1 MMKYISVAIDGP
13 SGAGKSTVARA
24 AAAKLGYVY
33 VDTGAM
39 YRSIGLAVCRRGI
52 AGEDT
57 TGIIATLPE
66 IAIQLTYQ
74 DGAQHVLLNGEDVS
88 EAIRTPEISYYAS
101 KVSAVPEVRRFLLET
116 QRNMAKNGNILM
128 DGRDIG
134 TVILPDAPVKIFLTA
149 SAQSRAERRYKEL
162 IEKGQQ
168 VTMDGI
174 LHDINERDR
183 QDMTRAVAPLK
194 QADDAVLLDT
204 SSLTL
209 EESIAAVLRIIREKN
224 GGKGM
229 KFKYHRWFQALVVPL
244 VALAFHIFFGY
255 RVIGRENI
263 PEGGCVVCPNHVQL
277 SDPPFAAVALGGK
290 TPIRLMAK
298 KELFRKKIF
307 AWLIAPLGAFPI
319 DREGADITAIKT
331 ALGSV
336 RAGQKLIIFPQGTRH
351 AAEGE
356 TKKGAAM
363 LAVKTRAPI
372 LPMYITEGK
381 RFRCRATVVIGKPF
395 TPDPKQ
401 KDYGLIADDILRRI
415 YALKEQV

>member
-1 MMKYISVAIDGP
+1 
-13 SGAGKSTVARA
+13 
-24 AAAKLGYVY
+24 
-33 VDTGAM
+33 
-39 YRSIGLAVCRRGI
+39 
-52 AGEDT
+52 
-57 TGIIATLPE
+57 
-66 IAIQLTYQ
+66 
-74 DGAQHVLLNGEDVS
+74 
-88 EAIRTPEISYYAS
+88 
-101 KVSAVPEVRRFLLET
+101 
-116 QRNMAKNGNILM
+116 
-128 DGRDIG
+128 
-134 TVILPDAPVKIFLTA
+134 
-149 SAQSRAERRYKEL
+149 
-162 IEKGQQ
+162 
-168 VTMDGI
+168 
-174 LHDINERDR
+174 
-183 QDMTRAVAPLK
+183 
-194 QADDAVLLDT
+194 
-204 SSLTL
+204 
-209 EESIAAVLRIIREKN
+209 
-224 GGKGM
+224 M

-307 AWLIAPLGAFPI
+307 AWLIAALGAFPI

-381 RFRCRATVVIGKPF
+381 RFRFPHGDTFGDKLAENQGDVGKN
-395 TPDPKQ
+395 DRNHN
-401 KDYGLIADDILRRI
+401 DGDGIERGGRYLDA
-415 YALKEQV
+415 

>member
-134 TVILPDAPVKIFLTA
+134 TTVFPDAELKIFVTA
-149 SAQSRAERRYKEL
+149 SPEIRAQRRYDEL
-162 IEKGQQ
+162 RAKGEEAGF
-168 VTMDGI
+168 DEI
-174 LHDINERDR
+174 LENVKQRDYIDQNR
-183 QDMTRAVAPLK
+183 EVSPLRK
-194 QADDAVLLDT
+194 ADDALLLDNSHMT
-204 SSLTL
+204 ISQQKEWL
-209 EESIAAVLRIIREKN
+209 AAQFEK
-224 GGKGM
+224 
-229 KFKYHRWFQALVVPL
+229 
-244 VALAFHIFFGY
+244 
-255 RVIGRENI
+255 
-263 PEGGCVVCPNHVQL
+263 VCK
-277 SDPPFAAVALGGK
+277 A
-290 TPIRLMAK
+290 
-298 KELFRKKIF
+298 
-307 AWLIAPLGAFPI
+307 
-319 DREGADITAIKT
+319 
-331 ALGSV
+331 
-336 RAGQKLIIFPQGTRH
+336 
-351 AAEGE
+351 
-356 TKKGAAM
+356 
-363 LAVKTRAPI
+363 
-372 LPMYITEGK
+372 
-381 RFRCRATVVIGKPF
+381 
-395 TPDPKQ
+395 
-401 KDYGLIADDILRRI
+401 
-415 YALKEQV
+415 

>member
-1 MMKYISVAIDGP
+1 MAIMLIVSYKKKNLLALP
-13 SGAGKSTVARA
+13 LKEFFHIRKSTVKRFYPVVLPVVFNESLWAVASMALNMVYGR
-24 AAAKLGYVY
+24 LG
-33 VDTGAM
+33 TGNYSAM
-39 YRSIGLAVCRRGI
+39 TVKNTIENLAFTFFIGLSSADSVMVGKSIGAGDFKRGFTD
-52 AGEDT
+52 A
-57 TGIIATLPE
+57 
-66 IAIQLTYQ
+66 
-74 DGAQHVLLNGEDVS
+74 
-88 EAIRTPEISYYAS
+88 
-101 KVSAVPEVRRFLLET
+101 RRFGLLSP
-116 QRNMAKNGNILM
+116 AL
-128 DGRDIG
+128 
-134 TVILPDAPVKIFLTA
+134 
-149 SAQSRAERRYKEL
+149 
-162 IEKGQQ
+162 
-168 VTMDGI
+168 
-174 LHDINERDR
+174 
-183 QDMTRAVAPLK
+183 
-194 QADDAVLLDT
+194 AVLLGVVLVLLRVPLTNLFTLSDEVKVTAQYLMIVNACIYPLRMFNHMNIVGTFRAGGDT
-204 SSLTL
+204 KASLL
-209 EESIAAVLRIIREKN
+209 MDAGSIWCLS
-224 GGKGM
+224 
-229 KFKYHRWFQALVVPL
+229 VPL

-307 AWLIAPLGAFPI
+307 AWLIAALGAFPI